1 MPTYASRD
9 TSTGLIFENAVQ
21 MKKIGVELTKHKLY
35 SFLKEQNV
43 QWDEYISRK
52 LLPDE
57 AYFDRENNEVIIYE
71 KKSQQTEG
79 SADEKLQTCAFKI
92 LEYKKL
98 FSAFHLNKIS
108 YIYVLSDWFKKPMY
122 KDVLEYIK
130 SVPGCDYIFASDIK
144 N

>member
-1 MPTYASRD
+1 
-9 TSTGLIFENAVQ
+9 
-21 MKKIGVELTKHKLY
+21 MKKTGIELTKHKLY
-35 SFLKEQNV
+35 SFLKDQNI
-43 QWDEYISRK
+43 QWDNFISRK

-57 AYFDRENNEVIIYE
+57 AYFDTKNNEVIIYE

-98 FSAFHLNKIS
+98 FSTFHLNKIS
-108 YIYVLSDWFKKPMY
+108 YIYILSDWFKKPMY

>member
-1 MPTYASRD
+1 MVTHASRN
-9 TSTGLIFENAVQ
+9 TTTGLIFETQIQ
-21 MKKIGVELTKHKLY
+21 MKKTGIELTKHKLY
-35 SFLKEQNV
+35 SFLKDQNI
-43 QWDEYISRK
+43 QWDNFISRK

-57 AYFDRENNEVIIYE
+57 AYFDIKNNEVVIYE

-98 FSAFHLNKIS
+98 FLTFHLNKIS
-108 YIYVLSDWFKKPMY
+108 YIYILSDWFKKPMY

>member
-1 MPTYASRD
+1 MVTHASRN
-9 TSTGLIFENAVQ
+9 TTTGLIFETQIQ
-21 MKKIGVELTKHKLY
+21 MKKTGIELTKHKLY
-35 SFLKEQNV
+35 SFLKDQNI
-43 QWDEYISRK
+43 QWDNFISRK

-57 AYFDRENNEVIIYE
+57 AYFDIKNNEVVIYE

-98 FSAFHLNKIS
+98 FSTFHLNKIS
-108 YIYVLSDWFKKPMY
+108 YIYILSDWFKKPMY